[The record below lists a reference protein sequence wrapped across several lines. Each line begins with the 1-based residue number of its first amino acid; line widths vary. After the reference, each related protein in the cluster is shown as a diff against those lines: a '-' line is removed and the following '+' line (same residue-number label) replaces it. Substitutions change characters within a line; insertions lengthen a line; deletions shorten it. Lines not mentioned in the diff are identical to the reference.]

1 MTLRKRYTRNI
12 KKNLSFY
19 ICTVLLTGFSVMLY
33 LGFDAAAVKLLDD
46 LHIFYEDY
54 HVEDAQFTTLSEI
67 TDEDINELE
76 EKYDITI
83 ERQTYIDFEE
93 KDYTVRV
100 MKRMDKVNLYKMSAG
115 NDVNADD
122 EIILNTGLMTEN
134 GLSHGD
140 TVRLG
145 ENEYNLVG
153 DFERPDYLFPIK
165 EATDTFAIKSEF
177 GIAEVSDE
185 TYEKM
190 IEDKGIT
197 NEYYSIIYHNV
208 EENSSNIDETSEE
221 YADKIEEVRKEI
233 NEKYTMLSYIRA
245 DSNTRITTALTE
257 CEQTVNMLNI
267 VVVIFVIFIAVI
279 ISVVIGRKIKADRRQ
294 IGVLIALGY
303 KKQVLSRH
311 YSFYGLLPASLG
323 FIIGFVAT
331 KLFGKELI
339 SQLFHKIES
348 VPIDYS
354 IKPADII
361 LSIAVPAL
369 LYTLAVYLSA
379 AKVMKTDVITMIS
392 GRSSGKNGRR
402 LRMKKS
408 HLSVKSRYRIRQ
420 ILGKPG
426 RSIIVIVGLA
436 FGGMLYSF
444 CVTCVDSMDSYVNNT
459 VDQIGSFEYEYF
471 LKTPEMGEP
480 DKGSPILGSTFEVK
494 DRDDMIMLLGIE
506 DSKYINFSDADGNEL
521 EYDESHYYITTMA
534 SLAFGVGKG
543 DEISFINPIT
553 LDEYKVKITDV
564 IENDS
569 QSAIYCSRK
578 NAAELLDM
586 PEDCYNI
593 IMSDEAIDID
603 EEKLVKT
610 ITKQSLADQIDEVKN
625 GMQNIVGMLE
635 IFAIAICVIVVYMM
649 VSVLISESESSVSML
664 KVLGYRNKEINGMV
678 TNVYHFL
685 IPIAIILSILL
696 GVYGTKAVFNAN
708 VSMYKTYIETLIY
721 PVSILKIIMLILISY
736 VLSLL
741 LLRGKV
747 GKVNLVESLKDN
759 RE

>member
-1 MTLRKRYTRNI
+1 MTLRKRYIRNI

-46 LHIFYEDY
+46 LHVFYSDY

-67 TDEDINELE
+67 SDEDINELE

-115 NDVNADD
+115 NDVKADD
-122 EIILNTGLMTEN
+122 EIIFNTGLMTEN

-140 TVRLG
+140 TVRIG
-145 ENEYNLVG
+145 ENEYTLVG

-190 IEDKGIT
+190 IDENGIT
-197 NEYYSIIYHNV
+197 KEYYSIIYHKDNL
-208 EENSSNIDETSEE
+208 
-221 YADKIEEVRKEI
+221 EEVRKDI
-233 NEKYTMLSYIRA
+233 NEKYSMQSYIRA

-257 CEQTVNMLNI
+257 CEQTVNMMNI

-303 KKQVLSRH
+303 KKPALSRH

-331 KLFGKELI
+331 KIFGKALI

-348 VPIDYS
+348 VPINYS
-354 IKPADII
+354 IKPVDII

-392 GRSSGKNGRR
+392 GRSTGKNGRR

-408 HLSVKSRYRIRQ
+408 HLSVKSKYRLRQ

-471 LKTPEMGEP
+471 LKTPEMGES

-603 EEKLVKT
+603 EEKLAKT

-625 GMQNIVGMLE
+625 GMQNIVGILE

-696 GVYGTKAVFNAN
+696 GVYGTKAVFDAN

>member
-1 MTLRKRYTRNI
+1 
-12 KKNLSFY
+12 
-19 ICTVLLTGFSVMLY
+19 MLY

-46 LHIFYEDY
+46 LHVFYSDY

-67 TDEDINELE
+67 SDEDINELE

-115 NDVNADD
+115 NDVKADD
-122 EIILNTGLMTEN
+122 EIIFNTGLMTEN

-140 TVRLG
+140 TVRIG
-145 ENEYNLVG
+145 ENKYTLVG

-190 IEDKGIT
+190 IDENGIT
-197 NEYYSIIYHNV
+197 KEYYSIIYHKDNL
-208 EENSSNIDETSEE
+208 
-221 YADKIEEVRKEI
+221 EEVRKDI
-233 NEKYTMLSYIRA
+233 NEKYSMQSYIRA

-257 CEQTVNMLNI
+257 CEQTVNMMNI

-303 KKQVLSRH
+303 KKPALSRH

-331 KLFGKELI
+331 KIFGKALI

-348 VPIDYS
+348 VPINYS
-354 IKPADII
+354 IKPVDII

-392 GRSSGKNGRR
+392 GRSTGKNGRR
-402 LRMKKS
+402 HRMKKS
-408 HLSVKSRYRIRQ
+408 HLSVKSKYRLRQ

-471 LKTPEMGEP
+471 LKTPEMGES

-603 EEKLVKT
+603 EEKLAKT

-625 GMQNIVGMLE
+625 GMQNIVGILE

-696 GVYGTKAVFNAN
+696 GVYGTKAVFDAN

>member
-1 MTLRKRYTRNI
+1 MTLRKRYIRNI

-19 ICTVLLTGFSVMLY
+19 ICAVLLTGFSVMLY
-33 LGFDAAAVKLLDD
+33 LGFDAATVKLLDD
-46 LHIFYEDY
+46 LNVFYRDY
-54 HVEDAQFTTLSEI
+54 HIEDAQFTTMSEI
-67 TDEDINELE
+67 SDEDISKLE
-76 EKYDITI
+76 DKYDITI
-83 ERQTYIDFEE
+83 ERQTFIDFEE

-100 MKRMDKVNLYKMSAG
+100 MKRMDKVNLYKMSG
-115 NDVNADD
+115 GSDVERDD

-134 GLSHGD
+134 GLGYGD
-140 TVRLG
+140 KVKLG
-145 ENEYNLVG
+145 ENEYTLVG

-177 GIAEVSDE
+177 GIAEVSDK
-185 TYEKM
+185 TYEKL

-197 NEYYSIIYHNV
+197 QEYYSIIYHND
-208 EENSSNIDETSEE
+208 N
-221 YADKIEEVRKEI
+221 IEEVRKYI
-233 NEKYTMLSYIRA
+233 NEEYTMLSYMRA
-245 DSNTRITTALTE
+245 DSNTRISTPLTE
-257 CEQTVNMLNI
+257 CEETVNMMNS
-267 VVVIFVIFIAVI
+267 VVIIFVIFIAII

-311 YSFYGLLPASLG
+311 YSFYGLFPAVIGFILG
-323 FIIGFVAT
+323 FAAT
-331 KLFGKELI
+331 KIFGKVLI
-339 SQLFHKIES
+339 SQLFRKIES
-348 VPIDYS
+348 VPMVYS
-354 IKPADII
+354 IKPVDAVI
-361 LSIAVPAL
+361 SIAVPVV
-369 LYTLAVYLSA
+369 LYTLAVYFSA

-392 GRSSGKNGRR
+392 GRSTGKNGRK

-408 HLSVKSRYRIRQ
+408 HLSVKSRYRLRQ
-420 ILGKPG
+420 IFGKPG
-426 RSIIVIVGLA
+426 RSIIVIIGLA

-444 CVTCVDSMDSYVNNT
+444 CVTCIDSMDSYVNNT

-471 LKTPEMGEP
+471 LKVPETGKP
-480 DKGSPILGSTFEVK
+480 DTGSAILGSTFEVK
-494 DRDDMIMLLGIE
+494 DRDDMIMLLGIDDTE
-506 DSKYINFSDADGNEL
+506 YINFSDEDGNEL
-521 EYDESHYYITTMA
+521 EYNENHYYITTMA
-534 SLAFGVGKG
+534 SLAFGVEAG

-553 LDEYKVKITDV
+553 LDDYTVKISDV

-578 NAAELLDM
+578 NVAELLDM
-586 PEDCYNI
+586 PEDLYNI
-593 IMSDEAIDID
+593 IMSEEAIDID
-603 EEKLVKT
+603 EEKLAKT
-610 ITKQSLADQIDEVKN
+610 VTKQSLADQIDEVKK
-625 GMQNIVGMLE
+625 GMQDIVGILE

-678 TNVYHFL
+678 INVYHFL
-685 IPIAIILSILL
+685 IPIAIILSIIL
-696 GVYGTKAVFNAN
+696 GFYGTKAVFDAN
-708 VSMYKTYIETLIY
+708 VSMYKTYLETLIY
-721 PVSILKIIMLILISY
+721 PVSVIKIIMLIVVSY

>member
-1 MTLRKRYTRNI
+1 MTLRKRYLRNI
-12 KKNLSFY
+12 KKNISFY
-19 ICTVLLTGFSVMLY
+19 ICAVLLTGFSVMLY

-46 LHIFYEDY
+46 LNVFYSDY
-54 HVEDAQFTTLSEI
+54 HVEDAQFTTLNKIS
-67 TDEDINELE
+67 DEDISELE

-100 MKRMDKVNLYKMSAG
+100 MKRMDKINLYKMSG
-115 NDVNADD
+115 GQDVKSDD

-134 GLSHGD
+134 GLSYGD
-140 TVRLG
+140 VINLG
-145 ENEYNLVG
+145 DNEYTLTG

-177 GIAEVSDE
+177 GIAEVSDN

-197 NEYYSIIYHNV
+197 NEYYSIIYHN
-208 EENSSNIDETSEE
+208 
-221 YADKIEEVRKEI
+221 DKIEEVRKTI
-233 NEKYTMLSYIRA
+233 NEKYTMLSYTRA
-245 DSNTRITTALTE
+245 DSNTRITTPLTE
-257 CEQTVNMLNI
+257 CEETVNMMNS
-267 VVVIFVIFIAVI
+267 VVIIFVIFIAVI

-303 KKQVLSRH
+303 KKQTLSRH
-311 YSFYGLLPASLG
+311 YSFYGLFPAVFG
-323 FIIGFVAT
+323 FMIGFVAT
-331 KLFGKELI
+331 KIFGKALI
-339 SQLFHKIES
+339 SQLFNKIES
-348 VPIDYS
+348 VPVDYVVN
-354 IKPADII
+354 PVDIVI
-361 LSIAVPAL
+361 SIAVPVV
-369 LYTLAVYLSA
+369 LYTLAVYFSA
-379 AKVMKTDVITMIS
+379 SKVMKTDAITMIS
-392 GRSSGKNGRR
+392 GRSAGKNGKK

-408 HLSVKSRYRIRQ
+408 HLSVKNRYRLRHIF
-420 ILGKPG
+420 GKPG
-426 RSIIVIVGLA
+426 RSFIVIIGLA

-444 CVTCVDSMDSYVNNT
+444 CATCIDSMDAYVKNT

-480 DKGSPILGSTFEVK
+480 DKGSAILGSTFEVK
-494 DRDDMIMLLGIE
+494 DRDDMIMLLGI
-506 DSKYINFSDADGNEL
+506 DDAKYINFSDADGNKL
-521 EYDESHYYITTMA
+521 KYDESHYYITTMA
-534 SLAFGVGKG
+534 SLAFGAGKG
-543 DEISFINPIT
+543 DEIAFVNPIT
-553 LDEYKVKITDV
+553 LEEYKVKITDV

-569 QSAIYCSRK
+569 QSAIYCSRE

-593 IMSDEAIDID
+593 IMSDMALDID
-603 EEKLVKT
+603 EEKLAKT
-610 ITKQSLADQIDEVKN
+610 ITKQSLADQIDEVKK
-625 GMQNIVGMLE
+625 GMQDVVSILE
-635 IFAIAICVIVVYMM
+635 VFAIAICIIVVYMM

-685 IPIAIILSILL
+685 IPIAIILSVVL
-696 GVYGTKAVFNAN
+696 GFYGTKAVFDAN
-708 VSMYKTYIETLIY
+708 VSMYKTYLETLIY
-721 PVSILKIIMLILISY
+721 PVSVIKIIMLIGISY
-736 VLSLL
+736 LISLL

-747 GKVNLVESLKDN
+747 GRVNLVESLKDN

>member
-1 MTLRKRYTRNI
+1 MTLRKRYLRNI

-46 LHIFYEDY
+46 LNVFYSDY
-54 HVEDAQFTTLSEI
+54 HVEDAQFTTLNEI
-67 TDEDINELE
+67 SDEDISELE

-83 ERQTYIDFEE
+83 EKQTYIDFEE

-100 MKRMDKVNLYKMSAG
+100 MKRMDKVNLYKMSG
-115 NDVNADD
+115 GQDVKGDD

-134 GLSHGD
+134 GLSYGD
-140 TVRLG
+140 TVNLG
-145 ENEYNLVG
+145 ENEYTLTG

-177 GIAEVSDE
+177 GIAEVSDK

-197 NEYYSIIYHNV
+197 KEYYSIIYHDI
-208 EENSSNIDETSEE
+208 ETDFADIDETSEE
-221 YADKIEEVRKEI
+221 YAEKIEEVRRTI
-233 NEKYTMLSYIRA
+233 NEKYTMLSYTRA
-245 DSNTRITTALTE
+245 DSNTRITTPLTE
-257 CEQTVNMLNI
+257 CEETVNMMNS

-303 KKQVLSRH
+303 KKQTLSRH
-311 YSFYGLLPASLG
+311 YSFYGLLPVVFG
-323 FIIGFVAT
+323 FMIGFVAT
-331 KLFGKELI
+331 KIFGKALI
-339 SQLFHKIES
+339 SQLFNKIES
-348 VPIDYS
+348 VPVDYVV
-354 IKPADII
+354 KPVDII
-361 LSIAVPAL
+361 ISIVVPVV
-369 LYTLAVYLSA
+369 LYTLAVYFSA

-392 GRSSGKNGRR
+392 GRSAGKNGRR

-408 HLSVKSRYRIRQ
+408 RLSVKNRYRLRQ
-420 ILGKPG
+420 IFGKPG
-426 RSIIVIVGLA
+426 RSFIVIIGLA

-444 CVTCVDSMDSYVNNT
+444 CVTCIDSMDSYVKST

-480 DKGSPILGSTFEVK
+480 DKGSAILGSTFEVK
-494 DRDDMIMLLGIE
+494 DRDDMIMLLGI
-506 DSKYINFSDADGNEL
+506 DDAKFINFSDADGNKL
-521 EYDESHYYITTMA
+521 KYDESHYYITTMA
-534 SLAFGVGKG
+534 SLAFGAGKG
-543 DEISFINPIT
+543 DEIAFVNPIT
-553 LDEYKVKITDV
+553 LEEYKVKITDV

-569 QSAIYCSRK
+569 QSAIYCSRE

-593 IMSDEAIDID
+593 IMSDEALDID
-603 EEKLVKT
+603 EEKLAKT
-610 ITKQSLADQIDEVKN
+610 ITKQSLADQIDEVKK
-625 GMQNIVGMLE
+625 GMQDIVIILE
-635 IFAIAICVIVVYMM
+635 VFAIAICIIVVYMM

-685 IPIAIILSILL
+685 IPIAILLSILL
-696 GVYGTKAVFNAN
+696 GFYGTKAVFDAN
-708 VSMYKTYIETLIY
+708 VSMYKTYLETLIY
-721 PVSILKIIMLILISY
+721 PFSVIKIIMLIGISY

-747 GKVNLVESLKDN
+747 GKVDLIESLKDN